1 MSIRKAVIA
10 LVIGLGAVLARGVPL
25 RAEGAADL
33 FNPQVVQRIDLD
45 LHSADWAQLRAD
57 FQTNT
62 YSPSDFSWNGMKV
75 YNTGIRSH
83 GIASRSGQKP
93 ALKVDF
99 NHYSSGQTF
108 LGLKAI
114 ILKNLA
120 QDASGIHEGVAMWF
134 MSRFGI
140 PAPHEAF
147 ATLFVNGEYAG
158 LYGLVEYIDQTMVSR
173 AFSDEDGSQN
183 DVYLYEFKKA
193 AEWGLNYLGSDL
205 DPYRPFFDPKTH
217 ESSSVETLYRPIE
230 NLVRVINESAPEDLS
245 AKVGPLIDLDELVR
259 YVALQNFISEQDGFT
274 GRWGTNNFYLFRPKG
289 KDQHRVI
296 AWDEDLSFAD
306 PDYPVTAFLDTNA
319 LFQKLMQVPEY
330 RALYFTTLR
339 DAADSAELGASQST
353 VGALESEIR
362 RQLDLTVEPMLA
374 DPVRLWTDGE
384 VERERNLMKAFATR
398 RIRFVQCEVGRI
410 TGVRPCN

>member
-1 MSIRKAVIA
+1 MTLGKAVIA
-10 LVIGLGAVLARGVPL
+10 LALGIGVVLARGVAV
-25 RAEGAADL
+25 RAESAADL
-33 FNPQVVQRIDLD
+33 FNPAVVQRIDLD
-45 LHSADWAQLRAD
+45 LHSADWAQLRQD

-62 YSPSDFSWNGMKV
+62 YYPADFSWNGMKV

-83 GIASRSGQKP
+83 GVASRSGQKP

-99 NHYSSGQTF
+99 NHYASGQTF

-114 ILKNLA
+114 VLKNLA

-140 PAPHEAF
+140 PAPREAF

-158 LYGLVEYIDQTMVSR
+158 LYGLTEYIDQTMVSR
-173 AFSDEDGSQN
+173 AFSDGDGSQN

-205 DPYRPFFDPKTH
+205 DAYRPFFDPKTH

-230 NLVRVINESAPEDLS
+230 NLVRAINESAPEDL
-245 AKVGPLIDLDELVR
+245 ATKVGPLLDLNELVR

-274 GRWGTNNFYLFRPKG
+274 GRWGTNNFYLLRPKG
-289 KDQHRVI
+289 KDQHQVI

-306 PDYPVTAFLDTNA
+306 PEYPVTAFLDTNT
-319 LFQKLMQVPEY
+319 LFQKLMQVPDY
-330 RALYFTTLR
+330 RALYFAALR
-339 DAADSAELGASQST
+339 EAADSAEHGASPTSL
-353 VGALESEIR
+353 GALEAEIR
-362 RQLDLTVEPMLA
+362 RQLDLTFEPMQT
-374 DPVRLWTDGE
+374 DPVRLWTEGE
-384 VERERNLMKAFATR
+384 VQRDRDLMKAFAIR
-398 RIRFVQCEVGRI
+398 RIRFVQCEVGRL